1 MPRAVPAPNI
11 GRMFSPPPPDSRVRR
26 RLLNLLS
33 GSNVW
38 LYRVSGG
45 RIGGRMG
52 RAPVLLL
59 HHVGRRSGRK
69 RVTPLLFL
77 ADGPRLVVV
86 GSKGGAVKHPAWFQ
100 NLRASPLT
108 TIEVGRRRIRVRARE
123 ASEEERGAYWPRLV
137 EIYPSYDLYRRRTN
151 RVLPVIVLEP
161 VDGEE
166 TPDP

>member
-69 RVTPLLFL
+69 RVTPL
-77 ADGPRLVVV
+77 
-86 GSKGGAVKHPAWFQ
+86 
-100 NLRASPLT
+100 T
-108 TIEVGRRRIRVRARE
+108 TIEVGRRRIRVRARD

-137 EIYPSYDLYRRRTN
+137 EIYPSYDLYRRRTS

-161 VDGEE
+161 VEGEE
-166 TPDP
+166 APHP